1 MRPPPRDFFVP
12 ARRAVVQ
19 AGATRCPA
27 ALAGH
32 KAHVEK
38 YWTGRNARPGIN
50 TELGRTN
57 PNLTRQA
64 ADSDRTLT

>member
-12 ARRAVVQ
+12 ASRAVVQ
-19 AGATRCPA
+19 AGA
-27 ALAGH
+27 LAGH
-32 KAHVEK
+32 KAHAEK

-64 ADSDRTLT
+64 ADSDRPLT